1 MLALDVAGTLP
12 VAKTVVTTTEQVAP
26 TVKNATNKASNYLK
40 KQYAS
45 REGAKIIKS
54 EVNQFPKQKWL
65 LDSYNDHDFIFNEFT
80 NPNSV
85 VHVTP
90 NPIVGKNVT
99 EKASHISGTSLIP
112 GSAERSLVEGENMI

>member
-1 MLALDVAGTLP
+1 MLALDVAGAAP
-12 VAKTVVTTTEQVAP
+12 VAKTVTTTAEQVAP
-26 TVKNATNKASNYLK
+26 TVKNATNNASNYIK

-45 REGAKIIKS
+45 REGAKIINS

-65 LDSYNDHDFIFNEFT
+65 LDAYNDSDFIFNEFSD
-80 NPNSV
+80 PNSV

-99 EKASHISGTSLIP
+99 EKAAHVSGTSLIP
-112 GSAERSLVEGENMI
+112 GSAERSLVEGQNMV